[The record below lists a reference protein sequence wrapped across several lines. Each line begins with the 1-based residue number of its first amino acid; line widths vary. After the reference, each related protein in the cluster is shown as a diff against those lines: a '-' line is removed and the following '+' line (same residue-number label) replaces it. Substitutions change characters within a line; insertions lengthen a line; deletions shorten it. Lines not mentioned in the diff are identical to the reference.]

1 LIAWQLGRLP
11 MKILSDSTE
20 CSKGKQPLIYPGLEE
35 APFFA
40 DLSLKQAVKAGDA
53 YGSASVR
60 SP

>member
-1 LIAWQLGRLP
+1 